1 MIVRQCASADTIVR
15 DDVNSLVKFFML
27 EYFTLGFLSVD
38 DSLEK
43 FMRLN
48 FIFILSDDIN
58 RVWFLKRM
66 LKVD

>member
-1 MIVRQCASADTIVR
+1 
-15 DDVNSLVKFFML
+15 ML

-66 LKVD
+66 LKED